1 MTVAS
6 TISRR
11 EYTGDGSTVTFAFN
25 NLIFDDTDLEVYVDG
40 VLKTLTTD
48 YTVSGAGTASNS
60 VTFLSAPANATA
72 VTLLRVVAD
81 TQSTDLPAGGAFP
94 SESVETA
101 LDRRTVVSQQ
111 RGEELDRAIKFKS
124 SDQNLP
130 SAELPTIASL
140 KGYLLGFNAVTGA
153 LEARATADLGSLDVD
168 LTMPADGDFLVF
180 DGTNWVNEGGA
191 TARTS
196 LGLGA
201 LATLATVGAAQIDSN
216 AVTTA
221 KIADDNV
228 TYAKVQDV
236 TATNRILGRITAG
249 AGVIEELTAANVL
262 SILGIT
268 TISSLGTALPAVG
281 NLITVSNTL
290 GGSDG
295 VQVTA
300 YMRCTSA
307 EGGYSVGDRKVL
319 NTAAFDGTA
328 EFGWAV
334 VVDTTNISVVRG
346 ANSTAILNKG
356 NGQAFTFTAG
366 NWVLDVFAV
375 RFA

>member
-130 SAELPTIASL
+130 SAELPTIESL

-236 TATNRILGRITAG
+236 TATNRILGRITSG

-268 TISSLGTALPAVG
+268 YSLIPVARGKIANGGSASITEGVGIASVNRTGTGVVAVTLSDTMASTDYTVIAMQVANNGFTHVTSQTTTVVTISTFQSGGTAADLPFFILV
-281 NLITVSNTL
+281 L
-290 GGSDG
+290 G
-295 VQVTA
+295 A
-300 YMRCTSA
+300 KA
-307 EGGYSVGDRKVL
+307 
-319 NTAAFDGTA
+319 
-328 EFGWAV
+328 
-334 VVDTTNISVVRG
+334 
-346 ANSTAILNKG
+346 
-356 NGQAFTFTAG
+356 
-366 NWVLDVFAV
+366 
-375 RFA
+375 